1 MMALYNATRL
11 LSLAL
16 REGGG
21 VMKRIITL
29 VTVAA
34 ILLAAMLVV
43 AGPASAQGGC
53 REFGA
58 ATASLAQTGIL
69 GEVVPGLAE
78 DGANEEVFGFF
89 AQFCS

>member
-1 MMALYNATRL
+1 MR
-11 LSLAL
+11 
-16 REGGG
+16 
-21 VMKRIITL
+21 RIITIL
-29 VTVAA
+29 TVAA
-34 ILLAAMLVV
+34 VLAAMLVV

-53 REFGA
+53 KEFGA

-89 AQFCS
+89 NQFCS

>member
-1 MMALYNATRL
+1 MMALYNAARL

-21 VMKRIITL
+21 AMKRIITL

-34 ILLAAMLVV
+34 MLAAMLVV

-53 REFGA
+53 KEFGA